1 MKVFKVGDRVVSK
14 CGVCEGLP
22 GIVTKVESFNDD
34 IWYSVV
40 HTSGNVDY
48 YSSVDLRAYDP
59 DNDPNMD
66 GDFDISDI
74 LNAILSNGYIRQ
86 AEPVKQLKICAEF
99 NGICIHDHEAK
110 EKRITINV
118 AEVVAVSESV
128 IEELGNTCID
138 VGNGT
143 RFYVKE
149 TYDEVRNTLGWEV

>member
-1 MKVFKVGDRVVSK
+1 MKFKVGDRVIARS
-14 CGVCEGLP
+14 GIYDDIP
-22 GIVTKVESFNDD
+22 GIITNAESFNDGD
-34 IWYSVV
+34 WYSVL
-40 HTSGNVDY
+40 HTSGNVDHY
-48 YSSVDLRAYDP
+48 LSADLRTYDS
-59 DNDPNMD
+59 DMD
-66 GDFDISDI
+66 GDFDISNV

-86 AEPVKQLKICAEF
+86 AESVKQLKICAEF

-110 EKRITINV
+110 EKRITINI

>member
-1 MKVFKVGDRVVSK
+1 MKFNVGDRVV
-14 CGVCEGLP
+14 CIHDDVGVP
-22 GIVTKVESFNDD
+22 GIVTKSERGGDHYEF
-34 IWYSVV
+34 YSVL
-40 HTSGNVDY
+40 HTDGSADSY
-48 YSSVDLRAYDP
+48 YSTDLRPYDP
-59 DNDPNMD
+59 DMD
-66 GDFDISDI
+66 GDFDISDA

-86 AEPVKQLKICAEF
+86 AEPVRQLKICAEF

-128 IEELGNTCID
+128 IDVLGNTCID